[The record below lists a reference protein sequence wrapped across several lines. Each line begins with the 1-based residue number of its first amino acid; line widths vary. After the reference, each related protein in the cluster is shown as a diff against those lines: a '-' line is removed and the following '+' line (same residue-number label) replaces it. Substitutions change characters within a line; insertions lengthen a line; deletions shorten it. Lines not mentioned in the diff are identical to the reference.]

1 MMKYS
6 RYLFFAALVVSLSIS
21 VTSCS
26 SDSNSWYEGSRAHT
40 RERNAFV
47 EDHMEQGM
55 SELEAKQAWEHKQIL
70 ERAHYR
76 PEEEGL
82 SADELDEM
90 LGH

>member
-1 MMKYS
+1 
-6 RYLFFAALVVSLSIS
+6 
-21 VTSCS
+21 
-26 SDSNSWYEGSRAHT
+26 
-40 RERNAFV
+40 
-47 EDHMEQGM
+47 MEQGM